1 MYRINQYIVAPKVR
15 LVGENIKV
23 GIYTLK
29 NALQIAKN
37 KELDLVEINSKI
49 DPPICKILEYK
60 KFLYEQKKKQKLI
73 KLKQYKVFTKEI
85 RIGPQTNIHDIE
97 FKIKNAKKFLKSK
110 EKVKISILFKGRSII
125 YKDHGKV
132 ILLKFSDA
140 LNLYG
145 KVEQMPMMDGKKMY
159 MIISPTKHYN
169 DKIEK

>member
-1 MYRINQYIVAPKVR
+1 M
-15 LVGENIKV
+15 
-23 GIYTLK
+23 
-29 NALQIAKN
+29 
-37 KELDLVEINSKI
+37 
-49 DPPICKILEYK
+49 
-60 KFLYEQKKKQKLI
+60 
-73 KLKQYKVFTKEI
+73 
-85 RIGPQTNIHDIE
+85 GPQTNIHDIE

-110 EKVKISILFKGRSII
+110 DKVKISILFKGRSII
-125 YKDHGKV
+125 YKDQGKV